1 VIETSTTIQTS
12 DGSAAARGLDVA
24 TGGYLR
30 VKRSTSALEL
40 VGGAGDLLGVGGDL
54 LGGGRRPALRN
65 LTCMTSRVS
74 RSWLDS
80 VVAAVP

>member
-40 VGGAGDLLGVGGDL
+40 VGG
-54 LGGGRRPALRN
+54 PAI
-65 LTCMTSRVS
+65 
-74 RSWLDS
+74 SWALAAISS
-80 VVAAVP
+80 VEADVPRCGT